1 MRVSV
6 LDLADSVFY
15 PHFMN
20 SYVLPLLMWL
30 TYLFMVKINVHCS
43 WSSISLLSKLIL
55 SFAQFLTLGYFLVVD
70 MLENGW
76 NKRSVIIEVC
86 EI

>member
-1 MRVSV
+1 M

-70 MLENGW
+70 MLENG
-76 NKRSVIIEVC
+76 
-86 EI
+86 

>member
-70 MLENGW
+70 MLENG
-76 NKRSVIIEVC
+76 
-86 EI
+86 